1 MDVRL
6 SDEQQMLVD
15 TAARIAVDNGLAS
28 VEDLGSI
35 EDHAAAHWAVLADAG
50 LLALRVPESA
60 GGMGASAVEVCL
72 VGAELS
78 KALTPAPFVIQGAV
92 VPALLGAAGAADL
105 LEAVAYGTR
114 RIGVAM
120 TPDLQWIAQPNS
132 DAVLVG
138 IDGADAVLSMTAD
151 GAVHLHPIADASRA
165 DGLDLTQ
172 GALQASLE
180 GGDRLGAVAPDEQ
193 LRVEALALTALAADL
208 VGLMQAALDETVI
221 YLRDRQ
227 QFGKP
232 IGSFQAL
239 QHLAADAA
247 VLTEASRSSMLRAA
261 WAVDRLSPEGAVLAA
276 RQAKAYAGRAARTV
290 IEICTQCH
298 GGVAVTWEHLMH
310 LRLRRALFDDQLF
323 GDQRVQLLA
332 IAETRLAS
340 GDDEQIPLASGEGL
354 DFGDTPDEA
363 EFRSRLRTWLADN
376 PAPTVGEGD
385 DAEMDAQHVWHRML
399 ADAGWV
405 GLTFPVAYGGRG
417 LSPTHEAILNDE
429 LGAAGAPPAPAIN
442 HITNA
447 IRLFGTEEQKTEHL
461 SGMLSCRL
469 RWCQGFSEPNAGSD
483 LASLTTRGERFTTA
497 DGTDAYRVNGQKIW
511 TSEALWAQWCL
522 LLLRTEAD
530 APQHRGLSMLMVPM
544 DTPGVEVTPIR
555 TAYGSREFAAV
566 FFDDVVVPA
575 ENLLGNPGQGWEIA
589 MALLGFERGPAD
601 MGFTAKL
608 GRLVSLVEAAIR
620 AGELDV
626 DPVQRHAL
634 AEAWVELEALRVHV
648 QRSTSARLDGSAPG
662 PEGSIDKLLM
672 TRADQQ
678 ISHALYDVLAARAV
692 LQPERFWESY
702 VWSRAQSIFGGTQQV
717 QRNLVAQ
724 RVLGLPR

>member
-1 MDVRL
+1 
-6 SDEQQMLVD
+6 MLRE
-15 TAARIAVDNGLAS
+15 TAARIAAANGLAS

-35 EDHAAAHWAVLADAG
+35 DDRATAIWGVFADAG
-50 LLALRVPESA
+50 LLALRVPESS
-60 GGMGASAVEVCL
+60 GGMDASAIEVC
-72 VGAELS
+72 VVAVEL
-78 KALTPAPFVIQGAV
+78 AATMTPAPFVVQGAIVPSILAAAQASSVLEPV
-92 VPALLGAAGAADL
+92 VGGERRLGVAMSVDLQRIARPTTEAVCVGAAGA
-105 LEAVAYGTR
+105 
-114 RIGVAM
+114 
-120 TPDLQWIAQPNS
+120 
-132 DAVLVG
+132 
-138 IDGADAVLSMTAD
+138 DGVLSIGDD
-151 GAVHLHPIADASRA
+151 GSVHLHAISETTAI

-172 GALQASLE
+172 SMLRTRLDAGQQVGTLSE
-180 GGDRLGAVAPDEQ
+180 DDRH
-193 LRVEALALTALAADL
+193 RIHALTLTVLAADL
-208 VGLMQAALDETVI
+208 VGLMQAALDETVV

-247 VLTEASRSSMLRAA
+247 VLVEASRSSMLRAS
-261 WAVDRLSPEGAVLAA
+261 WAVDRLTPAGALLAA
-276 RQAKAYAGRAARTV
+276 RQAKAYAGRAARSV
-290 IEICTQCH
+290 IEACTQCH

-310 LRLRRALFDDQLF
+310 LRLRRALLDDQLF

-332 IAETRLAS
+332 IAATRLAE
-340 GDDEQIPLASGEGL
+340 DHTDAEIPPSTTDGL
-354 DFGDTPDEA
+354 NFGDSPDEA
-363 EFRSRLRTWLADN
+363 EFRAGLRAWLHDN
-376 PAPTVGEGD
+376 PAPEVGDGD

-417 LSPTHEAILNDE
+417 LSPAHEAILNDE
-429 LGAAGAPPAPAIN
+429 LGAFGAPPAPAIN

-447 IRLFGTEEQKTEHL
+447 IRLFGNEDQKTEHL

-544 DTPGVEVTPIR
+544 DTPGIEVTPIE

-601 MGFTAKL
+601 MGWTARL
-608 GRLVSLVEAAIR
+608 GRQLSLVEAAIR
-620 AGELDV
+620 DGQLSV
-626 DPVQRHAL
+626 DDVQRHSL

-672 TRADQQ
+672 TRADQR

-692 LQPERFWESY
+692 LEPERFWQSY